1 MSTTDRISFDTGV
14 SASVQADITHLIGR
28 LESLMATRDAQV
40 AAAMSDFQADGVSE
54 EYLMV
59 EQRWRRASDQ
69 VRSIIRLVRTL
80 LSNNDESA
88 LAAQGRARLAV
99 SNIG

>member
-14 SASVQADITHLIGR
+14 SASVQADITNLIGR

-40 AAAMSDFQADGVSE
+40 VAAMSDFQADGVSE
-54 EYLMV
+54 DYHMV
-59 EQRWRRASDQ
+59 EQRWRRASDE
-69 VRSIIRLVRTL
+69 VRAIIGLVRTL
-80 LSNNDESA
+80 LSNNDETA
-88 LAAQGRARLAV
+88 MAAQGRARLAV

>member
-14 SASVQADITHLIGR
+14 SASVQADIANLIGR
-28 LESLMATRDAQV
+28 LESLMATRNAQV

-54 EYLMV
+54 DYHMV
-59 EQRWRRASDQ
+59 EQRWRRASDE
-69 VRSIIRLVRTL
+69 VRAIISLVRTL
-80 LSNNDESA
+80 LSNNDETA

>member
-14 SASVQADITHLIGR
+14 SASVQADINTLIGR

-54 EYLMV
+54 EYHLV
-59 EQRWRRASDQ
+59 EQRWRRASEE
-69 VRSIIRLVRTL
+69 VRAIIALVRTL
-80 LSNNDESA
+80 LSNNDETA